1 MGERQP
7 PRTRTPPPA
16 AKLPP
21 LHAAASAE
29 QPKAKKHKVS
39 RQNWS
44 KGDGLKRLTDAV
56 AKWELEAAKPE
67 KDRMGVRLFAEMN
80 GIPYTTFQTHITPV
94 DGKRIKPVSGVGKKP
109 LLDSQSNDII
119 VDVLVR
125 RDRVNQGVG
134 VDGALD
140 ILEEMCPDLTRKQLD
155 RSPRRTVLPA
165 FSDRLTKPVVPQA
178 TTTKRTA
185 ITVTQQWRWHQVIS
199 WRKMWVPPCQRSSLS
214 GLLDLDLTRLTL
226 CAVCL

>member
-1 MGERQP
+1 MAATEQGLGPITQFFKPKTKAGRP
-7 PRTRTPPPA
+7 SKTSSNAGRKAAPKNPDAAPA

-29 QPKAKKHKVS
+29 QPKAKKQKAS

-44 KGDGLKRLTDAV
+44 RGDGLKRLTEAV
-56 AKWELEAAKPE
+56 AQWELEAAKPE
-67 KDRMGVRLFAEMN
+67 KDRMGARLFAEVS
-80 GIPYTTFQTHITPV
+80 GIPCTAFQTHITSV
-94 DGKRIKPVSGVGKKP
+94 DGGRIKPGSGVGKKP
-109 LLDSQSNDII
+109 LLDSQPNGIT

-125 RDRVNQGVG
+125 RDRLNQGVG

-155 RSPRRTVLPA
+155 RSLRRTVLPA

-178 TTTKRTA
+178 TTTKRSA
-185 ITVTQQWRWHQVIS
+185 ITVSQQLRWH
-199 WRKMWVPPCQRSSLS
+199 
-214 GLLDLDLTRLTL
+214 
-226 CAVCL
+226 